1 MDDMDEGFLKLTNHK
16 DHPTNKAYK
25 VFFFYEKE
33 KACYFE
39 NSLKERKIHF
49 ERGEEESNRGLV
61 YLFGVRK
68 SDNQIVH
75 KLNYEAL
82 GKFRSPT
89 IDSYWGRISIYAF
102 CLLVIIFAIISYLQ
116 NQ

>member
-1 MDDMDEGFLKLTNHK
+1 MDDMDEGFLKLTNHN

-25 VFFFYEKE
+25 VFFFYDKE
-33 KACYFE
+33 KAHYFE
-39 NSLKERKIHF
+39 TSLKERNIHF

-68 SDNQIVH
+68 TDNQIVQ

-82 GKFRSPT
+82 GKFRSP
-89 IDSYWGRISIYAF
+89 IISSYWGRISIYAI
-102 CLLVIIFAIISYLQ
+102 CLLIIIFAIISYMQ

>member
-1 MDDMDEGFLKLTNHK
+1 M
-16 DHPTNKAYK
+16 
-25 VFFFYEKE
+25 V
-33 KACYFE
+33 
-39 NSLKERKIHF
+39 
-49 ERGEEESNRGLV
+49 
-61 YLFGVRK
+61 
-68 SDNQIVH
+68 Q

-89 IDSYWGRISIYAF
+89 INSYWGRISIYAL